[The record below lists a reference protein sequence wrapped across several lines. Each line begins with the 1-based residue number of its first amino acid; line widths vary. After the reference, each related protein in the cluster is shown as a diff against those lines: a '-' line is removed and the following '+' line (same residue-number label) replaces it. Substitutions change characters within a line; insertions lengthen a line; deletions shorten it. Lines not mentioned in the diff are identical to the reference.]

1 MLEIKIDPVEKYYG
15 EKTLKR
21 TKTFRFR
28 PGYTC
33 LIGPNGTGKTTTLRQ
48 IKDYYDQNRKD
59 FILRSYD
66 NLTEGSNKKFYDY
79 IQRGNFTALASVFNG
94 SEGEGIH
101 FHMGEFAS
109 ECGEAMSTAVQTKQK
124 LIILADGVD
133 SGMSIDL
140 IRDLRKNFFELAE
153 SETAKRGVEAY
164 IIITSNNFEL
174 ARDAR
179 CIDVISGKPV
189 RIHTYDDFERYVM
202 QNTKWKEESDNG
214 YQ

>member
-15 EKTLKR
+15 VKTLKR

-28 PGYTC
+28 TGYTC
-33 LIGPNGTGKTTTLRQ
+33 LIGPNGTGKTTALRQ
-48 IKDYYDQNRKD
+48 IKDYCAQNRKD
-59 FILRSYD
+59 FLLLSYD
-66 NLTEGSNKKFYDY
+66 NLTEGSNRKFYDY
-79 IQRGNFTALASVFNG
+79 IQTGNFTALTSVFNG

-109 ECGEAMSTAVQTKQK
+109 DCGEAMSTAMKTKQK
-124 LIILADGVD
+124 LVILADGAD

-140 IRDLRKNFFELAE
+140 LRDLRKNFFELADR
-153 SETAKRGVEAY
+153 ETEKHGVEAY

-174 ARDAR
+174 ARDAH

-189 RIHTYDDFERYVM
+189 RIHTYEDFERYVM
-202 QNTKWKEESDNG
+202 QNSKWKEEPDNG
-214 YQ
+214 NQ

>member
-15 EKTLKR
+15 VKTRKR

-48 IKDYYDQNRKD
+48 IKDYCNENRKD
-59 FILRSYD
+59 FLLRSYD
-66 NLTEGSNKKFYDY
+66 NLKEGSNKKFYDY
-79 IQRGNFTALASVFNG
+79 IQSGNFTALTSVFNG

-109 ECGEAMSTAVQTKQK
+109 ECGEAMGRAVQTNQK

-202 QNTKWKEESDNG
+202 KNTKWKEEPDNG
-214 YQ
+214 DQ